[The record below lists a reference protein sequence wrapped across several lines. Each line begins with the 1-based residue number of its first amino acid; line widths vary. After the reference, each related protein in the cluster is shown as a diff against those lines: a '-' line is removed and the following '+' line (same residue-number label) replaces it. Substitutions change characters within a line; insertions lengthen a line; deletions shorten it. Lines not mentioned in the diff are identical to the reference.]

1 MTDGLRARKKAET
14 RRQLWHTA
22 VELFLARG
30 FDNVSIAEIA
40 AAANVSKMTVFN
52 YYPSKEDIVLGPM
65 NEHVDEP
72 ARVVLGRR
80 PGQSAV
86 AALREHFLAALA
98 ERDAVTGL
106 NDSPTVLSLAR
117 LVTDTPALLVRVL
130 DYGSRTQA
138 ALADALAGETGAAP
152 EDPLPRLVAAQLTAV
167 QFTLTADNR
176 RALTAGQRADD
187 RYPAAKAAAETAYR
201 LLDQGLHGYA
211 TR

>member
-1 MTDGLRARKKAET
+1 VTEGLRERKKAET

-30 FDNVSIAEIA
+30 FDNVSITEIA
-40 AAANVSKMTVFN
+40 AAANVPKMTVFN
-52 YYPSKEDIVLGPM
+52 YYPTKEDIVVGPM

-86 AALREHFLAALA
+86 QALRSHFLTALA
-98 ERDAVTGL
+98 ERDAITGL
-106 NDSPTVLSLAR
+106 NDNPAVLSVAR
-117 LVTDTPALLVRVL
+117 LVTSTPALLARVL
-130 DYGSRTQA
+130 DFGSRTQA
-138 ALADALAGETGAAP
+138 ALARALAGETRADP

-167 QFTLTADNR
+167 QFTLAADNR
-176 RALTAGQRADD
+176 CALTAGQRADD

-201 LLDQGLHGYA
+201 VLDQGLQGYA